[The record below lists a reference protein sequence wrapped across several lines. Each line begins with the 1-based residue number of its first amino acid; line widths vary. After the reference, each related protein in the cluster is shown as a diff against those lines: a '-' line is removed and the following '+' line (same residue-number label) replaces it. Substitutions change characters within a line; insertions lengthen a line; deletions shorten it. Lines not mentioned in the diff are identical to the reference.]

1 MSGPSL
7 IDHFS
12 SLEDPRQAWKV
23 LFPLPEVLLLVLCGT
38 LAGAEDF
45 VEIRRWGQM
54 HEDFLRRLLPYKA
67 GIPSHDTLNDIINA
81 MDGGLFAECF
91 TAWVEGLRAPV
102 APSAVPE
109 IVAIDGKTSRRT
121 HDRSKDRGPLHTVSA
136 WASSQRLVLGQQACA
151 AKSNEIT
158 AIPLLLERLALTGAL
173 VTIDAM
179 GTHTSCR
186 KSRPELASVLGST
199 SQAKLTWQARV
210 NFYGNWY
217 QTKIAQAILDRGGDY
232 LLAVKDNQPSLHDE
246 IRRYLDDPAAI
257 IHSRFETTD
266 ADHGRV
272 ELRRHC
278 VSHDVDWLT
287 TARRFPGEPRFPGLR
302 AIAVVEAEV
311 DRNGTTS
318 LERRYYLS
326 SMPLDA
332 KLFAYAVRCHW
343 HVENRLHWVL
353 DVVFHEDL
361 SRLRSGAGPQ
371 NMATVRHMAMNLLQG
386 PMDKHS
392 LKVRRKS
399 AAWDTAYLE
408 ALLRQSA

>member
-1 MSGPSL
+1 MPSPSL
-7 IDHFS
+7 IEHFTA
-12 SLEDPRQAWKV
+12 LEDPRQSWKV
-23 LFPLPEVLLLVLCGT
+23 LFPLPELLLLVLCGT

-45 VEIRRWGQM
+45 VEIRRWGHM
-54 HEDFLRRLLPYKA
+54 HQEFLRRLLPFKA
-67 GIPSHDTLNDIINA
+67 GIPSHDTLNDVINA
-81 MDGGLFAECF
+81 IDGALFAQCF
-91 TAWVEGLRAPV
+91 TAWVDGLRDPAQ
-102 APSAVPE
+102 AATTPE

-121 HDRSKDRGPLHTVSA
+121 HDRNKDRGPLHLVSA
-136 WASSQRLVLGQQACA
+136 WASRQRLVLGQQACQ

-179 GTHTSCR
+179 GT
-186 KSRPELASVLGST
+186 
-199 SQAKLTWQARV
+199 
-210 NFYGNWY
+210 
-217 QTKIAQAILDRGGDY
+217 QTKIAQAVLDRGGDY

-246 IRRYLDDPAAI
+246 IRRYLDDPAARV
-257 IHSRFETTD
+257 HSRFETTD
-266 ADHGRV
+266 ADHGRIEV
-272 ELRRHC
+272 RRHL

-287 TARRFPGEPRFPGLR
+287 TARRFPGEPRFAGLR
-302 AIAVVEAEV
+302 AIAMVEAEV
-311 DRNGTTS
+311 ERNGSIS

-326 SMPLDA
+326 SLSLDA
-332 KLFAYAVRCHW
+332 KLFAHAVRCHW

-371 NMATVRHMAMNLLQG
+371 NMATVRHMAMNLLRG
-386 PMDKHS
+386 PKDKHS

>member
-1 MSGPSL
+1 MPGPSL

-12 SLEDPRQAWKV
+12 ALEDPRQSWKV
-23 LFPLPEVLLLVLCGT
+23 LFPLPEVLLVVLCAT

-54 HEDFLRRLLPYKA
+54 NQEFLRRLLPFKA
-67 GIPSHDTLNDIINA
+67 GVPSHDTLNDVINA
-81 MDGGLFAECF
+81 IDGALFAECF
-91 TAWVEGLRAPV
+91 TTWVETLRDPAP
-102 APSAVPE
+102 ASPTAPE

-121 HDRSKDRGPLHTVSA
+121 HDRAKDRGPLHMVSA
-136 WASSQRLVLGQQACA
+136 WASSQRLVLGQQACE

-158 AIPLLLERLALTGAL
+158 AIPLLLERLALAGAL

-179 GTHTSCR
+179 GT
-186 KSRPELASVLGST
+186 
-199 SQAKLTWQARV
+199 
-210 NFYGNWY
+210 
-217 QTKIAQAILDRGGDY
+217 QTKVAQTILDRGGDY
-232 LLAVKDNQPSLHDE
+232 LLALKGNQSSLHDE
-246 IRRYLDDPAAI
+246 IRRYLDDPAAK
-257 IHSRFETTD
+257 IHSRFEATEG
-266 ADHGRV
+266 DHGRIEV
-272 ELRRHC
+272 RRHW

-287 TARRFPGEPRFPGLR
+287 TARRFPGEPRFPGLS

-311 DRNGTTS
+311 ERNGSTS
-318 LERRYYLS
+318 LERRYYLA

-332 KLFAYAVRCHW
+332 KLFAHAVRCHW

-361 SRLRSGAGPQ
+361 NRLRSGAGPQ
-371 NMATVRHMAMNLLQG
+371 NMATVRHMAMNLLRG
-386 PMDKHS
+386 PKDKHS

>member
-1 MSGPSL
+1 MPSPSL
-7 IDHFS
+7 IEQFAA
-12 SLEDPRQAWKV
+12 LEDPRQSWKV

-54 HEDFLRRLLPYKA
+54 HHDFLRRLLPFAA
-67 GIPSHDTLNDIINA
+67 GVPSHDTLNDVVNA
-81 MDGGLFAECF
+81 LDGALFAQCF
-91 TAWVEGLRAPV
+91 TAWVEGLREPAP
-102 APSAVPE
+102 ASTAPE

-121 HDRSKDRGPLHTVSA
+121 HDRSKDRGPLHMVSA
-136 WASSQRLVLGQQACA
+136 WASSQRLVLGQQACK

-179 GTHTSCR
+179 GT
-186 KSRPELASVLGST
+186 
-199 SQAKLTWQARV
+199 
-210 NFYGNWY
+210 

-246 IRRYLDDPAAI
+246 IRRYLDDPAAT

-266 ADHGRV
+266 GDHGRIEV
-272 ELRRHC
+272 RRHRI
-278 VSHDVDWLT
+278 SHDVGWLT

-311 DRNGTTS
+311 ERNGSTS
-318 LERRYYLS
+318 LERRYFLS

-361 SRLRSGAGPQ
+361 SRLRSGMGPQ
-371 NMATVRHMAMNLLQG
+371 NMATVRHMAMNLLRG
-386 PMDKHS
+386 PKDTHS

>member
-1 MSGPSL
+1 MPGLSL
-7 IDHFS
+7 IAQFAA
-12 SLEDPRQAWKV
+12 LEDPRQSWKV

-54 HEDFLRRLLPYKA
+54 HQDFLRRLLPFKA
-67 GIPSHDTLNDIINA
+67 GIPSHDTLNDVINA
-81 MDGGLFAECF
+81 IDGALFAECF
-91 TAWVEGLRAPV
+91 TAWVETLREPGPV
-102 APSAVPE
+102 CAAAPE

-121 HDRSKDRGPLHTVSA
+121 HDRRKDRGPLHMVSA
-136 WASSQRLVLGQQACA
+136 WASSQRLVLGQQACE

-158 AIPLLLERLALTGAL
+158 AIPLLLERLALAGAL

-179 GTHTSCR
+179 GT
-186 KSRPELASVLGST
+186 
-199 SQAKLTWQARV
+199 
-210 NFYGNWY
+210 

-232 LLAVKDNQPSLHDE
+232 LLTVKDNQPSLHGE
-246 IRRYLDDPAAI
+246 IRRYLDDNAAMI
-257 IHSRFETTD
+257 QSRLETTD
-266 ADHGRV
+266 GDHGRIEV
-272 ELRRHC
+272 RRHI
-278 VSHDVDWLT
+278 VSHEVGWLT
-287 TARRFPGEPRFPGLR
+287 TNRRFPGEPRFPGLR
-302 AIAVVEAEV
+302 AIAMVETEV
-311 DRNGTTS
+311 ERNGSTS

-371 NMATVRHMAMNLLQG
+371 NMATVRHMAMNLLRG
-386 PMDKHS
+386 PKDKHS
-392 LKVRRKS
+392 IKVRRKS

-408 ALLRQSA
+408 ALLRQSP

>member
-1 MSGPSL
+1 MPGPSL
-7 IDHFS
+7 IEHFAA
-12 SLEDPRQAWKV
+12 LEDPRQSWKV

-54 HEDFLRRLLPYKA
+54 RQEFLRRLLPFKA

-81 MDGGLFAECF
+81 IDGALFAQCF
-91 TAWVEGLRAPV
+91 TAWVEGLREPALGST
-102 APSAVPE
+102 APE

-121 HDRSKDRGPLHTVSA
+121 HDRAKDRGPLHMVSA
-136 WASSQRLVLGQQACA
+136 WASRQRLVLGQQACE

-179 GTHTSCR
+179 GT
-186 KSRPELASVLGST
+186 
-199 SQAKLTWQARV
+199 
-210 NFYGNWY
+210 

-232 LLAVKDNQPSLHDE
+232 LLAVKDNQASLHDE

-266 ADHGRV
+266 GDHGRIEV
-272 ELRRHC
+272 RRHR
-278 VSHDVDWLT
+278 VSHDVEWLT

-311 DRNGTTS
+311 ERHGGAS

-332 KLFAYAVRCHW
+332 KLFAHVVRCHW
-343 HVENRLHWVL
+343 HIENRLHWVL

-371 NMATVRHMAMNLLQG
+371 NMATVRHMAMNLLRK
-386 PMDKHS
+386 PNDKHS

-399 AAWDTAYLE
+399 AAWDTDYLE
-408 ALLRQSA
+408 ALLRQLA